1 VTCRPKQLERIHT
14 CSQPFL
20 PQGTSLSLLTAT
32 CKHGR
37 AFPLSTARSFRA
49 QKRWRDWGPRPKGP
63 KGTRQTGST
72 RCLQTWQ
79 PTREKVIDLQL
90 LLLQFQL
97 VTRRVL
103 VRRAWVSSVM
113 PPRTRFNLAREC
125 GGGGRNGNYGRLSR
139 ATEGRRYH
147 ARRNRGRRGTN
158 ATWTCE
164 PG

>member
-1 VTCRPKQLERIHT
+1 MQPALPSPRHLALSPHSNLQARPGI
-14 CSQPFL
+14 P
-20 PQGTSLSLLTAT
+20 
-32 CKHGR
+32 
-37 AFPLSTARSFRA
+37 AFYTTARSFRA

-63 KGTRQTGST
+63 RGTRQTGST

-97 VTRRVL
+97 VTRRDL

-113 PPRTRFNLAREC
+113 PPRTRFNLVCVC
-125 GGGGRNGNYGRLSR
+125 GGGGRNGNYGTLSR

-147 ARRNRGRRGTN
+147 AREGKQGVMGYE
-158 ATWTCE
+158 CYMDM
-164 PG
+164 